1 MNKSKAPAI
10 ILTVLSIGAL
20 QETFRIF
27 TSNDDDIVQDRIGLS
42 IMATV
47 ITLVLVGLALV
58 FWFRKPSEPKNH

>member
-27 TSNDDDIVQDRIGLS
+27 TSNDDDIVQDRMNLS
-42 IMATV
+42 IMSSV
-47 ITLVLVGLALV
+47 ITLILIGLALV
-58 FWFRKPSEPKNH
+58 FWFKKPSPPKK